1 MQSKLGQKTVTGNL
15 STILIIVVVVVV
27 IVSSLTDIFVN
38 VGSMGRTE
46 LLLLSFLVLRV
57 VSVRRTSAQYGY

>member
-1 MQSKLGQKTVTGNL
+1 MQSKLGQKTVTCNL
-15 STILIIVVVVVV
+15 STILIIVVVVVT
-27 IVSSLTDIFVN
+27 VSSLSDIVVN

-57 VSVRRTSAQYGY
+57 LSARRTSAQYGY